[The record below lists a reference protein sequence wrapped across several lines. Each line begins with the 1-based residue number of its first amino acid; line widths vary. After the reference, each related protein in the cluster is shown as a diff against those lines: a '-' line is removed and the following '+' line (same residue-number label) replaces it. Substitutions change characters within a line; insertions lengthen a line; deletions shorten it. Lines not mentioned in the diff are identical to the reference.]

1 MAGEAKM
8 RVDLLLVERG
18 LVPSRERAR
27 ALILAGRV
35 LVREQKVEKAG
46 ATVPADAPIRL
57 LGEDQPYVSRG
68 GLKLAAALAHWQ
80 IAVQGRGCL
89 DVGASTGGFTDCLLQ
104 HGAAE
109 VTAVD
114 TGFGQIDLKL
124 RNDPR
129 VRLLERTNAR
139 FLEPGDLKA
148 GQGSPE
154 LTLLVMDV
162 SFISATLLLEPV
174 FAAAPTLTEAVVL
187 VKPQFEAG
195 RGHVGKGGIVRD
207 PEAHQLAVDRVVDCL
222 RSLGWEVVET
232 IPSPITGAEGNQE
245 FLLYARRSERS

>member
-1 MAGEAKM
+1 MAVSTKM

-46 ATVPADAPIRL
+46 ATVPTDAPIRL

-68 GLKLAAALAHWQ
+68 GFKLAAALEHWA
-80 IAVQGRGCL
+80 IAVQGRACL

-104 HGAAE
+104 AGAAV

-114 TGFGQIDLKL
+114 TGFGQIAMKL
-124 RNDPR
+124 RNDTR
-129 VRLLERTNAR
+129 VRLVERTNAR
-139 FLEPGDLKA
+139 FLAPGALA
-148 GQGSPE
+148 EEQGFPR

-174 FAAAPTLTEAVVL
+174 FAAAPALTEAVVL
-187 VKPQFEAG
+187 IKPQFEAG
-195 RGHVGKGGIVRD
+195 RGHIGKGGIVRD
-207 PEAHQLAVDRVVDCL
+207 PEAHLLAVDRVAGCV
-222 RSLGWEVVET
+222 RSLGWQVVET
-232 IPSPITGAEGNQE
+232 IPSPITGAEGNRE
-245 FLLYARRSERS
+245 FLLYARRSVA

>member
-1 MAGEAKM
+1 MAASTKI

-35 LVREQKVEKAG
+35 LVGEQKVEKAG
-46 ATVPADAPIRL
+46 ATVPAAAPIRL
-57 LGEDQPYVSRG
+57 LGDDLPYVSRG

-80 IAVQGRGCL
+80 INVQGRVCL

-104 HGAAE
+104 NGAAH

-139 FLEPGDLKA
+139 FLKPGALTA
-148 GQGSPE
+148 GQGNLD

-162 SFISATLLLEPV
+162 AFISATLLLGPV
-174 FAAAPTLTEAVVL
+174 FAAAPQLTEAVVL

-207 PEAHQLAVDRVVDCL
+207 PEAHQLAVDRVADCH
-222 RSLGWEVVET
+222 RSLGWQVVET
-232 IPSPITGAEGNQE
+232 IPSPITGAEGNRE
-245 FLLYARRSERS
+245 FLLYARRV